1 MSRSIL
7 LIALLIGFS
16 SRAMSAEVIMQAI
29 PSAQVV
35 GEGRLTYA
43 FWDVYDATLYA
54 PSGKLDQNRPF
65 ALSLRYMREI
75 NGNDIAMRSAD
86 EIRGQGFSDEATLA
100 RWQSQMQ
107 SIFPNVE
114 SGTILSAIF
123 FPGDKTIFFNGRNK
137 IGTIPDAN
145 FTREFSNIWLGDKT
159 SKPHL
164 RKRLLG
170 LS

>member
-1 MSRSIL
+1 MRRSVL
-7 LIALLIGFS
+7 FIAVLIGFS
-16 SRAMSAEVIMQAI
+16 VPAMSAEIVLQAI
-29 PSAQVV
+29 PDAKVV

-75 NGNDIAMRSAD
+75 DGNDIAVRSVD
-86 EIRGQGFSDEATLA
+86 EMRGQGFSDEAALA
-100 RWQSQMQ
+100 RWRSQMIA
-107 SIFPNVE
+107 IFPNVE
-114 SGTILSAIF
+114 NGTVLSAIF
-123 FPGDKTIFFNGRNK
+123 YPGDKTIFFNGKNK
-137 IGTIPDAN
+137 IGMIPDAD
-145 FTREFSNIWLGDKT
+145 FTREFSNIWLGKKT
-159 SKPHL
+159 SEPEL